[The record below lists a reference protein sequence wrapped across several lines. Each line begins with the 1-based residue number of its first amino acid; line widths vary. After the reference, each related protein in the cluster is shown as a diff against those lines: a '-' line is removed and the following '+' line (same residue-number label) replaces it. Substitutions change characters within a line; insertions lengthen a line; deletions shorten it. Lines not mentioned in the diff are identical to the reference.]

1 VNIISITDHV
11 GQKPASGR
19 GLPVVTADDC
29 KAHVIECLRLRNTG
43 EVSAQR
49 VSVLV
54 AMMKSWV
61 VLANQI
67 ERYEA
72 IVQEERDRVD
82 H

>member
-11 GQKPASGR
+11 GQKPAAGR

-67 ERYEA
+67 ERYDA
-72 IVQEERDRVD
+72 IV
-82 H
+82 